1 MVEREA
7 PHSIEV
13 ERALLGAMLL
23 DQEVIP
29 RVLEYVDKSCFYSQ
43 AHQAIFEAIVNLFEK
58 NSAVD
63 VMTVSEELERQNLLA
78 QIGGQQEL
86 ANLVNSVLTTAGVED
101 WAKLILEKAIKR
113 KLIQVA
119 TQIIKETYENKLP
132 VDELLDKAESMIFS
146 IKEARIRKGF
156 VSIKN
161 VLKETLEKIEEISQK
176 KKLLI
181 GLETGF
187 DKLDEMTSGIQNGD
201 LIIIAGRPSMGKTA
215 FALNLAINI
224 AVRNQIPV
232 AFFSLEMSK
241 ELLIQRLICSEARI
255 ALRALRAGVLS
266 RDAWQRISAVCGL
279 FYEIEF
285 FIDDS
290 PRLSVLDIRAKARRL
305 KSEVPL
311 GLVVID
317 YLQLIEGVRE
327 SRSVTRQEVI
337 SEISRS
343 LKAMAKELNIP
354 VICLSQLSRSPER
367 RDPKKPIPQ
376 LADLR
381 ESGAIE
387 QDADLVILLYRDEFY
402 NENSPEKGM
411 ARIIIAKQRNG
422 PTGQFR
428 LAFLNEYMRF
438 DNLTF
443 EEEIETE

>member
-1 MVEREA
+1 MVEREV
-7 PHSIEV
+7 PRSIEI
-13 ERALLGAMLL
+13 EKALLGAMLL

-29 RVLEYVDKSCFYSQ
+29 RVLEYVDKSCFYSE
-43 AHQAIFEAIVNLFEK
+43 AHQAIFNAIVTLFER
-58 NSAVD
+58 NIVVD
-63 VMTVSEELERQNLLA
+63 IMTVSEELERQNLLEK
-78 QIGGQQEL
+78 IGGREEL
-86 ANLVNSVLTTAGVED
+86 LNLVNSVLTTAAVED

-113 KLIQVA
+113 RLIQVS
-119 TQIIKETYENKLP
+119 TQIVKETYEDKLP

-156 VSIKN
+156 VAIKDLLKDT
-161 VLKETLEKIEEISQK
+161 LKEIEVASQK
-176 KKLLI
+176 KRLLT

-187 DKLDEMTSGIQNGD
+187 YKLDEMTSGVQNGD
-201 LIIIAGRPSMGKTA
+201 LIIIAGRPSMGKTS
-215 FALNLAINI
+215 FALNLAVNL
-224 AVRNQIPV
+224 AVRNRVPV

-255 ALRALRAGVLS
+255 PLRALRAGTLG

-305 KSEVPL
+305 KSQVPL
-311 GLVVID
+311 GMVVID
-317 YLQLIEGVRE
+317 YLQLIEGVKE
-327 SRSVTRQEVI
+327 SRSIARQEVI

-343 LKAMAKELNIP
+343 LKALAKELNIP
-354 VICLSQLSRSPER
+354 VACLSQLSRSPER
-367 RDPKKPIPQ
+367 RDAKKPIPQ

-402 NENSPEKGM
+402 NENSLEKGM

-422 PTGQFR
+422 PTGQFK
-428 LAFLNEYMRF
+428 LAFVNEYMRF

-443 EEEIETE
+443 EEEVEPE

>member
-13 ERALLGAMLL
+13 EKALLGAMLL

-29 RVLEYVDKSCFYSQ
+29 RILEYVDKTCFYSQ
-43 AHQAIFEAIVNLFEK
+43 AHQLIFNTIVTLFEK
-58 NSAVD
+58 NSTVD
-63 VMTVSEELERQNLLA
+63 IMTVSEELERQNLLA
-78 QIGGQQEL
+78 EVGGREEL

-101 WAKLILEKAIKR
+101 WAKLILEKAIR
-113 KLIQVA
+113 RRLIEVA
-119 TQIIKETYENKLP
+119 TQIVKETYENKLP
-132 VDELLDKAESMIFS
+132 IDELLDKAESMIFS
-146 IKEARIRKGF
+146 IKETRIRKGF
-156 VSIKN
+156 VNIKSI
-161 VLKETLEKIEEISQK
+161 LKDTLKKIEEISQN
-176 KKLLI
+176 KKLLT

-215 FALNLAINI
+215 FALNLAINV

-255 ALRALRAGVLS
+255 SLRALRSGALS
-266 RDAWQRISAVCGL
+266 RDAWQRISSVCGL
-279 FYEIEF
+279 FYETEF

-402 NENSPEKGM
+402 NENSPEKGL

-428 LAFLNEYMRF
+428 LAFINEYMRF

-443 EEEIETE
+443 EEEIEPE

>member
-7 PHSIEV
+7 PHSIEI
-13 ERALLGAMLL
+13 EKALLGAMLL
-23 DQEVIP
+23 DQETIP
-29 RVLEYVDKSCFYSQ
+29 KVLEYIDKSCFYSEN
-43 AHQAIFEAIVNLFEK
+43 HQLIFDTIVKLFEK
-58 NSAVD
+58 NVVVD
-63 VMTVSEELERQNLLA
+63 IMTVSEELERRNFLEK
-78 QIGGQQEL
+78 IGGKEEL
-86 ANLVNSVLTTAGVED
+86 LNLVNSVLTTAGVEE

-113 KLIQVA
+113 KLIQIA
-119 TQIIKETYENKLP
+119 TQIIKETYEDKLP

-156 VSIKN
+156 TSLKEI
-161 VLKETLEKIEEISQK
+161 LKETLKEIEEASQK
-176 KKLLI
+176 KRLLT

-187 DKLDEMTSGIQNGD
+187 YKLDEMTSGIQNGD
-201 LIIIAGRPSMGKTA
+201 LVIIAGRPSMGKTA
-215 FALNLAINI
+215 FALNLAVNV
-224 AVRNQIPV
+224 AVRNQVPV

-255 ALRALRAGVLS
+255 PLRALRAGALNTE
-266 RDAWQRISAVCGL
+266 AWRRISTVCGL

-285 FIDDS
+285 LIDDS

-305 KSEVPL
+305 KSQVPL
-311 GLVVID
+311 GMIVID
-317 YLQLIEGVRE
+317 YLQLIEGVKE
-327 SRSVTRQEVI
+327 SRSAARQEII

-343 LKAMAKELNIP
+343 LKALAKELNIP

-367 RDPKKPIPQ
+367 RDPKRPIPQ

-422 PTGQFR
+422 PTGQFK
-428 LAFLNEYMRF
+428 LAFINEYMRF

-443 EEEIETE
+443 EEEVEPE

>member
-7 PHSIEV
+7 PHSIEL
-13 ERALLGAMLL
+13 EKALLGAMLL
-23 DQEVIP
+23 DQETIP
-29 RVLEYVDKSCFYSQ
+29 RVLEYVDKTCFYSES
-43 AHQAIFEAIVNLFEK
+43 HQIIFNTIVNLFER

-63 VMTVSEELERQNLLA
+63 VNTVSEELKRQNLLEE
-78 QIGGQQEL
+78 IGGREEL
-86 ANLVNSVLTTAGVED
+86 ANLTNLVLTTAAVEE

-113 KLIQVA
+113 KLMQAA
-119 TQIIKETYENKLP
+119 TQIVKETSEDKLP

-156 VSIKN
+156 VSIKEM
-161 VLKETLEKIEEISQK
+161 LKDTLKKIEEASQK
-176 KKLLI
+176 KKLPT

-187 DKLDEMTSGIQNGD
+187 YKLDEMTSGIQNGD
-201 LIIIAGRPSMGKTA
+201 LIIVAGRPSMGKTA
-215 FALNLAINI
+215 FALNLATNI
-224 AVRNQIPV
+224 AVRNQVPV

-241 ELLIQRLICSEARI
+241 ELLIQRLICSESRI
-255 ALRALRAGVLS
+255 SLRALRSGQLS
-266 RDAWQRISAVCGL
+266 RDAWQRISSVCGL
-279 FYEIEF
+279 FYEIDF

-317 YLQLIEGVRE
+317 YLQLLEGVRE
-327 SRSVTRQEVI
+327 SRSATRQELI

-402 NENSPEKGM
+402 NENSPEKGI

-422 PTGQFR
+422 PTGQFK
-428 LAFLNEYMRF
+428 LAFINEYMKF

-443 EEEIETE
+443 EEEVELE

>member
-13 ERALLGAMLL
+13 EKALLGAMML
-23 DQEVIP
+23 DQETIP
-29 RVLEYVDKSCFYSQ
+29 RILEYVDKSCFYSET
-43 AHQAIFEAIVNLFEK
+43 HQLIFDTIVKLFEK
-58 NSAVD
+58 NVVVD
-63 VMTVSEELERQNLLA
+63 IMTVSEELERRNLLEK
-78 QIGGQQEL
+78 IGGKEEL
-86 ANLVNSVLTTAGVED
+86 LNLVNSVLTTAGVEE

-113 KLIQVA
+113 KLIQIS
-119 TQIIKETYENKLP
+119 TQIIKETYEDKLP

-156 VSIKN
+156 TSLKEI
-161 VLKETLEKIEEISQK
+161 LKETLKEIEEASQK
-176 KKLLI
+176 KRLLT

-187 DKLDEMTSGIQNGD
+187 YKLDEMTSGIQNGD
-201 LIIIAGRPSMGKTA
+201 LVIIAGRPSMGKTA
-215 FALNLAINI
+215 FALNLAVNV
-224 AVRNQIPV
+224 AVRNQVPV

-255 ALRALRAGVLS
+255 PLRALRAGALTT
-266 RDAWQRISAVCGL
+266 DAWRRISAVCGL

-285 FIDDS
+285 LIDDS

-305 KSEVPL
+305 KSQVPL
-311 GLVVID
+311 GMIVID
-317 YLQLIEGVRE
+317 YLQLIEGVKE
-327 SRSVTRQEVI
+327 SRSAARQEII

-343 LKAMAKELNIP
+343 LKALAKELNIP
-354 VICLSQLSRSPER
+354 VVCLSQLSRSPER
-367 RDPKKPIPQ
+367 RDPKRPIPQ

-422 PTGQFR
+422 PTGQFK
-428 LAFLNEYMRF
+428 LAFINEYMRF

-443 EEEIETE
+443 EEEIEPE

>member
-7 PHSIEV
+7 PHSLEL
-13 ERALLGAMLL
+13 EKALLGAMLL
-23 DQEVIP
+23 DQDVIP
-29 RVLEYVDKSCFYSQ
+29 RVLEYVDKTCFYSE
-43 AHQAIFEAIVNLFEK
+43 AHQIIFNAIVSLFERNK
-58 NSAVD
+58 AVD
-63 VMTVSEELERQNLLA
+63 FVTVREELERQNLLEA
-78 QIGGQQEL
+78 VGGQEEL
-86 ANLVNSVLTTAGVED
+86 LGLTNTVLTTAGVEE

-113 KLIQVA
+113 KLMQIA
-119 TQIIKETYENKLP
+119 TQIVKETAEDKLP
-132 VDELLDKAESMIFS
+132 VDELLDKAEAMIFS

-156 VSIKN
+156 VSIKDL
-161 VLKETLEKIEEISQK
+161 LKDTLKSIEEASLK
-176 KKLLI
+176 KGLFT

-187 DKLDEMTSGIQNGD
+187 SKLDEMTSGIQNGD

-224 AVRNQIPV
+224 AVRNQVPV

-241 ELLIQRLICSEARI
+241 ELLIQRLICSEAKI
-255 ALRALRAGVLS
+255 GLRELRSGNLP
-266 RDAWQRISAVCGL
+266 RDAWQRISSVCGT
-279 FYEIEF
+279 FYDIDF

-327 SRSVTRQEVI
+327 SRSATRQEVI

-343 LKAMAKELNIP
+343 LKAMAKELNVP

-402 NENSPEKGM
+402 NENSPEKGI
-411 ARIIIAKQRNG
+411 ARVIIAKQRNG

-428 LAFLNEYMRF
+428 LAFINEYMRF

-443 EEEIETE
+443 EEEIELE

>member
-7 PHSIEV
+7 PHSTEL
-13 ERALLGAMLL
+13 EKALLGAMLI

-29 RVLEYVDKSCFYSQ
+29 RVLEYVDKSCFYSES
-43 AHQAIFEAIVNLFEK
+43 HQIIFNIIVSLFER
-58 NSAVD
+58 NAVVD
-63 VMTVSEELERQNLLA
+63 VNTVVEELRRQNLLEEV
-78 QIGGQQEL
+78 GGREEL
-86 ANLVNSVLTTAGVED
+86 ANLSNYVLTTAGVEE
-101 WAKLILEKAIKR
+101 WAKLVLEKAIKR
-113 KLIQVA
+113 KLMQVA
-119 TQIIKETYENKLP
+119 TQIVKETCEDKLP
-132 VDELLDKAESMIFS
+132 VDELLDRAESMIFS

-156 VSIKN
+156 VSIKE
-161 VLKETLEKIEEISQK
+161 VLKETLKDIEEASQK
-176 KKLLI
+176 KKFFT

-187 DKLDEMTSGIQNGD
+187 SKLDEMTSGIQNGD

-215 FALNLAINI
+215 FALNLATNI
-224 AVRNQIPV
+224 AVRNRVPI

-241 ELLIQRLICSEARI
+241 ELLIQRLICSEAKI
-255 ALRALRAGVLS
+255 SLRALRAGQIS
-266 RDAWQRISAVCGL
+266 RDAWQRISMACGV
-279 FYEIEF
+279 FYDIEF

-327 SRSVTRQEVI
+327 SRSATRQEVI

-367 RDPKKPIPQ
+367 RDPKRPIPQ

-402 NENSPEKGM
+402 NEDSPEKGM

-422 PTGQFR
+422 PTGQFK
-428 LAFLNEYMRF
+428 LAFLSEYMRF

-443 EEEIETE
+443 EEDVELE

>member
-7 PHSIEV
+7 PHSIEL
-13 ERALLGAMLL
+13 EKALLGAMLL
-23 DQEVIP
+23 DQDVIP
-29 RVLEYVDKSCFYSQ
+29 RVLEYVDKTCFYSES
-43 AHQAIFEAIVNLFEK
+43 HQIIFNIIVSLFER

-63 VMTVSEELERQNLLA
+63 VNTVTEELKRQNLLEE
-78 QIGGQQEL
+78 IGGREELVNL
-86 ANLVNSVLTTAGVED
+86 ANLVLTTAAVEE

-113 KLIQVA
+113 KLMQAA
-119 TQIIKETYENKLP
+119 TQIVKETSEDKLP
-132 VDELLDKAESMIFS
+132 VDELLDRAESMIFS
-146 IKEARIRKGF
+146 IKETKIKKGF
-156 VSIKN
+156 ISIKDI
-161 VLKETLEKIEEISQK
+161 LKDTLKKIEEAAQK
-176 KKLLI
+176 KKLLT

-187 DKLDEMTSGIQNGD
+187 YKLDEMTSGIQNGD

-215 FALNLAINI
+215 FALNLAINV
-224 AVRNQIPV
+224 ATRNQVPV

-255 ALRALRAGVLS
+255 GLRALRSGNLP
-266 RDAWQRISAVCGL
+266 RDAWQRISSICGL
-279 FYEIEF
+279 FYEVEF

-327 SRSVTRQEVI
+327 SRSATRQEVI

-354 VICLSQLSRSPER
+354 IICLSQLSRSPER

-402 NENSPEKGM
+402 NENSLEKGV

-422 PTGQFR
+422 PTGQFK
-428 LAFLNEYMRF
+428 LAFVNDYMRF

-443 EEEIETE
+443 EEEIEPE

>member
-1 MVEREA
+1 MVEREV
-7 PHSIEV
+7 PHSIELEKAV
-13 ERALLGAMLL
+13 LGAMLV

-29 RVLEYVDKSCFYSQ
+29 RVLEYVDRSCFYSE
-43 AHQAIFEAIVNLFEK
+43 AHQIIFNTIVSLFEK
-58 NSAVD
+58 NIVVD
-63 VMTVSEELERQNLLA
+63 INTVSEELKRQNLLEE
-78 QIGGQQEL
+78 IGGREEL
-86 ANLVNSVLTTAGVED
+86 ANLSNFVVSSAGVEE

-113 KLIQVA
+113 KLIQA
-119 TQIIKETYENKLP
+119 ANQIVKETLEDKLP
-132 VDELLDKAESMIFS
+132 VEHLLDKAESLIFS

-156 VSIKN
+156 VP
-161 VLKETLEKIEEISQK
+161 LKDILKDTLKKIEEASQRK
-176 KKLLI
+176 RFLT

-187 DKLDEMTSGIQNGD
+187 QKLDEMTSGIQNGD

-215 FALNLAINI
+215 FALNLATNV
-224 AVRNQIPV
+224 AVRNRVPV

-255 ALRALRAGVLS
+255 GLRALRSGNLP
-266 RDAWQRISAVCGL
+266 RDAWQRISTVCGI
-279 FYEIEF
+279 FYDIDF

-305 KSEVPL
+305 KSELSL

-327 SRSVTRQEVI
+327 SRSATRQEVI

-343 LKAMAKELNIP
+343 LKALAKELDIP

-402 NENSPEKGM
+402 NENSLEKGM

-428 LAFLNEYMRF
+428 LAFINEYMKF

-443 EEEIETE
+443 EEEIEA

>member
-13 ERALLGAMLL
+13 EKALLGAMLL

-29 RVLEYVDKSCFYSQ
+29 RVLEYVDKTCFYSQ
-43 AHQAIFEAIVNLFEK
+43 AHQLIFNAIVTLFEK

-63 VMTVSEELERQNLLA
+63 IMTVSEELERQNLLA
-78 QIGGQQEL
+78 EIGGREEL

-101 WAKLILEKAIKR
+101 WAKLILEKAIRR
-113 KLIQVA
+113 KLMQIA
-119 TQIIKETYENKLP
+119 TQIVKETYENKLP

-156 VSIKN
+156 VNIKSI
-161 VLKETLEKIEEISQK
+161 LKDTLKKIEEVSQN
-176 KKLLI
+176 KKLLT

-187 DKLDEMTSGIQNGD
+187 DRLDEMTSGIQNGD

-215 FALNLAINI
+215 FALNLAINV

-255 ALRALRAGVLS
+255 GLRALRAGALP
-266 RDAWQRISAVCGL
+266 RDAWQRISSVCGL
-279 FYEIEF
+279 FYETEF

-327 SRSVTRQEVI
+327 SRSATRQEVI

-402 NENSPEKGM
+402 NENSPEKGL

-428 LAFLNEYMRF
+428 LAFINEYMKF

-443 EEEIETE
+443 EEELEPE

>member
-13 ERALLGAMLL
+13 EKALLGAMLL
-23 DQEVIP
+23 DQETIP
-29 RVLEYVDKSCFYSQ
+29 KVLEYVDKSCFYSES
-43 AHQAIFEAIVNLFEK
+43 HQMIFDTIVKLFEK
-58 NSAVD
+58 NIVVD
-63 VMTVSEELERQNLLA
+63 IMTVSEELERRNLLEKV
-78 QIGGQQEL
+78 GGKEEL
-86 ANLVNSVLTTAGVED
+86 LNLVNSVLTTAGVEE

-113 KLIQVA
+113 KLIQIA
-119 TQIIKETYENKLP
+119 TQIIKETYEDKLP

-156 VSIKN
+156 TSLKEI
-161 VLKETLEKIEEISQK
+161 LKETLKEIEEASQK
-176 KKLLI
+176 KRLLT

-187 DKLDEMTSGIQNGD
+187 YKLDEMTSGIQNGD
-201 LIIIAGRPSMGKTA
+201 LVIIAGRPSMGKTA
-215 FALNLAINI
+215 FALNLAVNV
-224 AVRNQIPV
+224 AVRNQVPV

-255 ALRALRAGVLS
+255 PLRALRAGALTT
-266 RDAWQRISAVCGL
+266 DAWRRISAVCGL

-285 FIDDS
+285 LIDDS

-305 KSEVPL
+305 KSQVPL
-311 GLVVID
+311 GMIVID
-317 YLQLIEGVRE
+317 YLQLIEGVKE
-327 SRSVTRQEVI
+327 SRSAARQEII

-343 LKAMAKELNIP
+343 LKALAKELNIP
-354 VICLSQLSRSPER
+354 VVCLSQLSRSPER
-367 RDPKKPIPQ
+367 RDPKRPVPQ

-422 PTGQFR
+422 PTGQFK
-428 LAFLNEYMRF
+428 LAFINEYMRF

-443 EEEIETE
+443 EEEIEPE